1 MRLVRL
7 SDGCYVNP
15 DDVEELKVNDY
26 ADTITVRMRSGI
38 GHSVPS
44 DYGQG
49 VYATLARL
57 RAELTDTTDDK
68 EPTP

>member
-1 MRLVRL
+1 M
-7 SDGCYVNP
+7 
-15 DDVEELKVNDY
+15 EELKVNDY